1 MAALSPRLSP
11 RILALFIVAAAA
23 VFHTAT
29 AAKGPLDC
37 TVSWAAAVTTST
49 KVRPDLAPGPLAT
62 REVARLLAICLGP
75 AAAGARC
82 EAARC
87 CHPLA
92 RTRERPTRWRFG
104 PRPPLR
110 GARPVLD
117 PLIFVVRPSL
127 RTQDMVTMKFCWDG
141 NSTTSDIAGA
151 FGVQVCTCAR
161 ARASWGDAR

>member
-62 REVARLLAICLGP
+62 REVARLLAICLGLAVWRHP
-75 AAAGARC
+75 HTLLPPFGAR
-82 EAARC
+82 ARA
-87 CHPLA
+87 PDSVA
-92 RTRERPTRWRFG
+92 IWAP
-104 PRPPLR
+104 PPLR
-110 GARPVLD
+110 GAQPVLD